1 MTDDALAAILARR
14 TGRPVGMPQTTIG
27 SAKQHTVTGHQL
39 HEAVYHSV
47 TINRPAGMSKT
58 AAHQLAGRVAEMV
71 LGLIVTQEKDGP

>member
-14 TGRPVGMPQTTIG
+14 TGRPVGMPQATIG
-27 SAKQHTVTGHQL
+27 TGREYTITGHQL

-71 LGLIVTQEKDGP
+71 LGLIHTETQ